1 MRTRPGFISFY
12 YGAMRARKTPE
23 AVLAAE
29 REQIARNDHRPVLFL
44 KPGGD
49 TRDADMRSFSGLS
62 RKCELLPRS
71 SRGAF
76 NTLLERLTDKS
87 ICVIDEVQFLPLPK
101 DRDYN
106 DFVIDRYLQLFIA
119 GAKAG
124 CAIFLA
130 GLDADFLGQPFDI
143 SRSLLLDPRVR
154 RVQLY
159 PVCATCGSEHATLT
173 QRLFHGKPA
182 PRSMPSIL
190 PEGENKAVTYE
201 PRCLHCHVI
210 EDEAIS

>member
-1 MRTRPGFISFY
+1 MRTRPGYISFY

-44 KPGGD
+44 KPGAD
-49 TRDADMRSFSGLS
+49 TRDTDMRSFSGLS
-62 RKCELLPRS
+62 RKCERLPSNPKETLDLLR
-71 SRGAF
+71 
-76 NTLLERLTDKS
+76 ERLTHKS
-87 ICVIDEVQFLPLPK
+87 ICVIDEVQFLPLP
-101 DRDYN
+101 DDHNYHAMI
-106 DFVIDRYLQLFIA
+106 VGWYMELFIDA
-119 GAKAG
+119 AKEG

-130 GLDADFLGQPFDI
+130 GLDADFLGQPFKI

-159 PVCATCGSEHATLT
+159 PVCTTCGSEHATLT

-201 PRCLHCHVI
+201 PRCLHCHVV
-210 EDEAIS
+210 EDEAIP